1 MNKVIRTTWIILL
14 LTVASG
20 MARAQ
25 QGLQIA
31 SVFQKYGK
39 QKGVTMVELSN
50 EMLET
55 YQMTLYKSLVF
66 KDVEEALPTIL
77 NCLDADKKKA
87 KKVKEVVAGGQIQ
100 SGYYQLPQ
108 LKEDVNRFILF
119 KTGKKGSATLIYI
132 EGELDADDL
141 VTMLF
146 MKKTK
151 HYKNMKHI
159 YLLLF
164 MLIPMAGMA
173 QEGISQDTTLYVNGR
188 KILIKENEGKIKV
201 KLYEQSSHG
210 DTIENDQIFEGIY
223 TDGQTTERR
232 TAFTVPFVKRKN
244 HYRFDPHIAGFYMG
258 YTRLSDGINFNTPDG
273 LNINANK
280 SWEIGFNLFQGSLTL
295 SRDRQWGIT
304 TGLGWGY
311 RSFRLGN
318 NYAFRQIDGVTGIV
332 PGVPDEEVYTKSRLR
347 YFYFRIPVALEWQKD
362 SATAMLT
369 VLYSFQPDLKRKS
382 VMCSSRK
389 QRSTDIKRI
398 WTAA

>member
-14 LTVASG
+14 LTVASS

-146 MKKTK
+146 MKK
-151 HYKNMKHI
+151 N
-159 YLLLF
+159 
-164 MLIPMAGMA
+164 
-173 QEGISQDTTLYVNGR
+173 
-188 KILIKENEGKIKV
+188 
-201 KLYEQSSHG
+201 
-210 DTIENDQIFEGIY
+210 
-223 TDGQTTERR
+223 
-232 TAFTVPFVKRKN
+232 
-244 HYRFDPHIAGFYMG
+244 
-258 YTRLSDGINFNTPDG
+258 
-273 LNINANK
+273 
-280 SWEIGFNLFQGSLTL
+280 
-295 SRDRQWGIT
+295 
-304 TGLGWGY
+304 
-311 RSFRLGN
+311 
-318 NYAFRQIDGVTGIV
+318 
-332 PGVPDEEVYTKSRLR
+332 
-347 YFYFRIPVALEWQKD
+347 
-362 SATAMLT
+362 
-369 VLYSFQPDLKRKS
+369 
-382 VMCSSRK
+382 
-389 QRSTDIKRI
+389 
-398 WTAA
+398 

>member
-31 SVFQKYGK
+31 SVSQKYGK

-146 MKKTK
+146 MKK
-151 HYKNMKHI
+151 N
-159 YLLLF
+159 
-164 MLIPMAGMA
+164 
-173 QEGISQDTTLYVNGR
+173 
-188 KILIKENEGKIKV
+188 
-201 KLYEQSSHG
+201 
-210 DTIENDQIFEGIY
+210 
-223 TDGQTTERR
+223 
-232 TAFTVPFVKRKN
+232 
-244 HYRFDPHIAGFYMG
+244 
-258 YTRLSDGINFNTPDG
+258 
-273 LNINANK
+273 
-280 SWEIGFNLFQGSLTL
+280 
-295 SRDRQWGIT
+295 
-304 TGLGWGY
+304 
-311 RSFRLGN
+311 
-318 NYAFRQIDGVTGIV
+318 
-332 PGVPDEEVYTKSRLR
+332 
-347 YFYFRIPVALEWQKD
+347 
-362 SATAMLT
+362 
-369 VLYSFQPDLKRKS
+369 
-382 VMCSSRK
+382 
-389 QRSTDIKRI
+389 
-398 WTAA
+398 

>member
-119 KTGKKGSATLIYI
+119 KIGKKGSATLIYI
-132 EGELDADDL
+132 EGELDAED
-141 VTMLF
+141 
-146 MKKTK
+146 
-151 HYKNMKHI
+151 
-159 YLLLF
+159 
-164 MLIPMAGMA
+164 
-173 QEGISQDTTLYVNGR
+173 
-188 KILIKENEGKIKV
+188 
-201 KLYEQSSHG
+201 
-210 DTIENDQIFEGIY
+210 
-223 TDGQTTERR
+223 
-232 TAFTVPFVKRKN
+232 
-244 HYRFDPHIAGFYMG
+244 
-258 YTRLSDGINFNTPDG
+258 
-273 LNINANK
+273 
-280 SWEIGFNLFQGSLTL
+280 
-295 SRDRQWGIT
+295 
-304 TGLGWGY
+304 
-311 RSFRLGN
+311 
-318 NYAFRQIDGVTGIV
+318 
-332 PGVPDEEVYTKSRLR
+332 
-347 YFYFRIPVALEWQKD
+347 
-362 SATAMLT
+362 
-369 VLYSFQPDLKRKS
+369 RKS
-382 VMCSSRK
+382 VV
-389 QRSTDIKRI
+389 
-398 WTAA
+398 

>member
-1 MNKVIRTTWIILL
+1 MNKVIRTAWIILL

-146 MKKTK
+146 MKK
-151 HYKNMKHI
+151 N
-159 YLLLF
+159 
-164 MLIPMAGMA
+164 
-173 QEGISQDTTLYVNGR
+173 
-188 KILIKENEGKIKV
+188 
-201 KLYEQSSHG
+201 
-210 DTIENDQIFEGIY
+210 
-223 TDGQTTERR
+223 
-232 TAFTVPFVKRKN
+232 
-244 HYRFDPHIAGFYMG
+244 
-258 YTRLSDGINFNTPDG
+258 
-273 LNINANK
+273 
-280 SWEIGFNLFQGSLTL
+280 
-295 SRDRQWGIT
+295 
-304 TGLGWGY
+304 
-311 RSFRLGN
+311 
-318 NYAFRQIDGVTGIV
+318 
-332 PGVPDEEVYTKSRLR
+332 
-347 YFYFRIPVALEWQKD
+347 
-362 SATAMLT
+362 
-369 VLYSFQPDLKRKS
+369 
-382 VMCSSRK
+382 
-389 QRSTDIKRI
+389 
-398 WTAA
+398 

>member
-100 SGYYQLPQ
+100 AGYYQLPQ

-119 KTGKKGSATLIYI
+119 KPGKKGSATLIYI

-146 MKKTK
+146 MKK
-151 HYKNMKHI
+151 N
-159 YLLLF
+159 
-164 MLIPMAGMA
+164 
-173 QEGISQDTTLYVNGR
+173 
-188 KILIKENEGKIKV
+188 
-201 KLYEQSSHG
+201 
-210 DTIENDQIFEGIY
+210 
-223 TDGQTTERR
+223 
-232 TAFTVPFVKRKN
+232 
-244 HYRFDPHIAGFYMG
+244 
-258 YTRLSDGINFNTPDG
+258 
-273 LNINANK
+273 
-280 SWEIGFNLFQGSLTL
+280 
-295 SRDRQWGIT
+295 
-304 TGLGWGY
+304 
-311 RSFRLGN
+311 
-318 NYAFRQIDGVTGIV
+318 
-332 PGVPDEEVYTKSRLR
+332 
-347 YFYFRIPVALEWQKD
+347 
-362 SATAMLT
+362 
-369 VLYSFQPDLKRKS
+369 
-382 VMCSSRK
+382 
-389 QRSTDIKRI
+389 
-398 WTAA
+398 

>member
-77 NCLDADKKKA
+77 HCLDADKKKA

-146 MKKTK
+146 MKK
-151 HYKNMKHI
+151 N
-159 YLLLF
+159 
-164 MLIPMAGMA
+164 
-173 QEGISQDTTLYVNGR
+173 
-188 KILIKENEGKIKV
+188 
-201 KLYEQSSHG
+201 
-210 DTIENDQIFEGIY
+210 
-223 TDGQTTERR
+223 
-232 TAFTVPFVKRKN
+232 
-244 HYRFDPHIAGFYMG
+244 
-258 YTRLSDGINFNTPDG
+258 
-273 LNINANK
+273 
-280 SWEIGFNLFQGSLTL
+280 
-295 SRDRQWGIT
+295 
-304 TGLGWGY
+304 
-311 RSFRLGN
+311 
-318 NYAFRQIDGVTGIV
+318 
-332 PGVPDEEVYTKSRLR
+332 
-347 YFYFRIPVALEWQKD
+347 
-362 SATAMLT
+362 
-369 VLYSFQPDLKRKS
+369 
-382 VMCSSRK
+382 
-389 QRSTDIKRI
+389 
-398 WTAA
+398 

>member
-87 KKVKEVVAGGQIQ
+87 KKVKEEVAGGQIQ

-146 MKKTK
+146 MKK
-151 HYKNMKHI
+151 N
-159 YLLLF
+159 
-164 MLIPMAGMA
+164 
-173 QEGISQDTTLYVNGR
+173 
-188 KILIKENEGKIKV
+188 
-201 KLYEQSSHG
+201 
-210 DTIENDQIFEGIY
+210 
-223 TDGQTTERR
+223 
-232 TAFTVPFVKRKN
+232 
-244 HYRFDPHIAGFYMG
+244 
-258 YTRLSDGINFNTPDG
+258 
-273 LNINANK
+273 
-280 SWEIGFNLFQGSLTL
+280 
-295 SRDRQWGIT
+295 
-304 TGLGWGY
+304 
-311 RSFRLGN
+311 
-318 NYAFRQIDGVTGIV
+318 
-332 PGVPDEEVYTKSRLR
+332 
-347 YFYFRIPVALEWQKD
+347 
-362 SATAMLT
+362 
-369 VLYSFQPDLKRKS
+369 
-382 VMCSSRK
+382 
-389 QRSTDIKRI
+389 
-398 WTAA
+398 

>member
-1 MNKVIRTTWIILL
+1 MNKVIRTTWIVLL

-31 SVFQKYGK
+31 SIFQKYGK

-87 KKVKEVVAGGQIQ
+87 KKVKEVVAGDQIQ

-146 MKKTK
+146 MKK
-151 HYKNMKHI
+151 N
-159 YLLLF
+159 
-164 MLIPMAGMA
+164 
-173 QEGISQDTTLYVNGR
+173 
-188 KILIKENEGKIKV
+188 
-201 KLYEQSSHG
+201 
-210 DTIENDQIFEGIY
+210 
-223 TDGQTTERR
+223 
-232 TAFTVPFVKRKN
+232 
-244 HYRFDPHIAGFYMG
+244 
-258 YTRLSDGINFNTPDG
+258 
-273 LNINANK
+273 
-280 SWEIGFNLFQGSLTL
+280 
-295 SRDRQWGIT
+295 
-304 TGLGWGY
+304 
-311 RSFRLGN
+311 
-318 NYAFRQIDGVTGIV
+318 
-332 PGVPDEEVYTKSRLR
+332 
-347 YFYFRIPVALEWQKD
+347 
-362 SATAMLT
+362 
-369 VLYSFQPDLKRKS
+369 
-382 VMCSSRK
+382 
-389 QRSTDIKRI
+389 
-398 WTAA
+398 

>member
-108 LKEDVNRFILF
+108 LKEDVNRFILL

-146 MKKTK
+146 MKK
-151 HYKNMKHI
+151 N
-159 YLLLF
+159 
-164 MLIPMAGMA
+164 
-173 QEGISQDTTLYVNGR
+173 
-188 KILIKENEGKIKV
+188 
-201 KLYEQSSHG
+201 
-210 DTIENDQIFEGIY
+210 
-223 TDGQTTERR
+223 
-232 TAFTVPFVKRKN
+232 
-244 HYRFDPHIAGFYMG
+244 
-258 YTRLSDGINFNTPDG
+258 
-273 LNINANK
+273 
-280 SWEIGFNLFQGSLTL
+280 
-295 SRDRQWGIT
+295 
-304 TGLGWGY
+304 
-311 RSFRLGN
+311 
-318 NYAFRQIDGVTGIV
+318 
-332 PGVPDEEVYTKSRLR
+332 
-347 YFYFRIPVALEWQKD
+347 
-362 SATAMLT
+362 
-369 VLYSFQPDLKRKS
+369 
-382 VMCSSRK
+382 
-389 QRSTDIKRI
+389 
-398 WTAA
+398 

>member
-119 KTGKKGSATLIYI
+119 KIGKKGSATLIYI
-132 EGELDADDL
+132 EGELDA
-141 VTMLF
+141 
-146 MKKTK
+146 
-151 HYKNMKHI
+151 
-159 YLLLF
+159 
-164 MLIPMAGMA
+164 
-173 QEGISQDTTLYVNGR
+173 
-188 KILIKENEGKIKV
+188 
-201 KLYEQSSHG
+201 
-210 DTIENDQIFEGIY
+210 
-223 TDGQTTERR
+223 
-232 TAFTVPFVKRKN
+232 
-244 HYRFDPHIAGFYMG
+244 
-258 YTRLSDGINFNTPDG
+258 
-273 LNINANK
+273 
-280 SWEIGFNLFQGSLTL
+280 
-295 SRDRQWGIT
+295 
-304 TGLGWGY
+304 
-311 RSFRLGN
+311 
-318 NYAFRQIDGVTGIV
+318 
-332 PGVPDEEVYTKSRLR
+332 
-347 YFYFRIPVALEWQKD
+347 
-362 SATAMLT
+362 
-369 VLYSFQPDLKRKS
+369 
-382 VMCSSRK
+382 
-389 QRSTDIKRI
+389 
-398 WTAA
+398 

>member
-119 KTGKKGSATLIYI
+119 KTGKKCSATLIYI
-132 EGELDADDL
+132 ELEFDADDL

-146 MKKTK
+146 MKK
-151 HYKNMKHI
+151 N
-159 YLLLF
+159 
-164 MLIPMAGMA
+164 
-173 QEGISQDTTLYVNGR
+173 
-188 KILIKENEGKIKV
+188 
-201 KLYEQSSHG
+201 
-210 DTIENDQIFEGIY
+210 
-223 TDGQTTERR
+223 
-232 TAFTVPFVKRKN
+232 
-244 HYRFDPHIAGFYMG
+244 
-258 YTRLSDGINFNTPDG
+258 
-273 LNINANK
+273 
-280 SWEIGFNLFQGSLTL
+280 
-295 SRDRQWGIT
+295 
-304 TGLGWGY
+304 
-311 RSFRLGN
+311 
-318 NYAFRQIDGVTGIV
+318 
-332 PGVPDEEVYTKSRLR
+332 
-347 YFYFRIPVALEWQKD
+347 
-362 SATAMLT
+362 
-369 VLYSFQPDLKRKS
+369 
-382 VMCSSRK
+382 
-389 QRSTDIKRI
+389 
-398 WTAA
+398 

>member
-141 VTMLF
+141 VTM
-146 MKKTK
+146 
-151 HYKNMKHI
+151 
-159 YLLLF
+159 
-164 MLIPMAGMA
+164 
-173 QEGISQDTTLYVNGR
+173 
-188 KILIKENEGKIKV
+188 
-201 KLYEQSSHG
+201 
-210 DTIENDQIFEGIY
+210 
-223 TDGQTTERR
+223 
-232 TAFTVPFVKRKN
+232 
-244 HYRFDPHIAGFYMG
+244 
-258 YTRLSDGINFNTPDG
+258 
-273 LNINANK
+273 
-280 SWEIGFNLFQGSLTL
+280 
-295 SRDRQWGIT
+295 
-304 TGLGWGY
+304 
-311 RSFRLGN
+311 
-318 NYAFRQIDGVTGIV
+318 
-332 PGVPDEEVYTKSRLR
+332 
-347 YFYFRIPVALEWQKD
+347 
-362 SATAMLT
+362 
-369 VLYSFQPDLKRKS
+369 
-382 VMCSSRK
+382 
-389 QRSTDIKRI
+389 
-398 WTAA
+398 

>member
-39 QKGVTMVELSN
+39 QKGVTMVELSD

-141 VTMLF
+141 LTMLF
-146 MKKTK
+146 MKK
-151 HYKNMKHI
+151 N
-159 YLLLF
+159 
-164 MLIPMAGMA
+164 
-173 QEGISQDTTLYVNGR
+173 
-188 KILIKENEGKIKV
+188 
-201 KLYEQSSHG
+201 
-210 DTIENDQIFEGIY
+210 
-223 TDGQTTERR
+223 
-232 TAFTVPFVKRKN
+232 
-244 HYRFDPHIAGFYMG
+244 
-258 YTRLSDGINFNTPDG
+258 
-273 LNINANK
+273 
-280 SWEIGFNLFQGSLTL
+280 
-295 SRDRQWGIT
+295 
-304 TGLGWGY
+304 
-311 RSFRLGN
+311 
-318 NYAFRQIDGVTGIV
+318 
-332 PGVPDEEVYTKSRLR
+332 
-347 YFYFRIPVALEWQKD
+347 
-362 SATAMLT
+362 
-369 VLYSFQPDLKRKS
+369 
-382 VMCSSRK
+382 
-389 QRSTDIKRI
+389 
-398 WTAA
+398 

>member
-141 VTMLF
+141 VTMLL
-146 MKKTK
+146 MKK
-151 HYKNMKHI
+151 N
-159 YLLLF
+159 
-164 MLIPMAGMA
+164 
-173 QEGISQDTTLYVNGR
+173 
-188 KILIKENEGKIKV
+188 
-201 KLYEQSSHG
+201 
-210 DTIENDQIFEGIY
+210 
-223 TDGQTTERR
+223 
-232 TAFTVPFVKRKN
+232 
-244 HYRFDPHIAGFYMG
+244 
-258 YTRLSDGINFNTPDG
+258 
-273 LNINANK
+273 
-280 SWEIGFNLFQGSLTL
+280 
-295 SRDRQWGIT
+295 
-304 TGLGWGY
+304 
-311 RSFRLGN
+311 
-318 NYAFRQIDGVTGIV
+318 
-332 PGVPDEEVYTKSRLR
+332 
-347 YFYFRIPVALEWQKD
+347 
-362 SATAMLT
+362 
-369 VLYSFQPDLKRKS
+369 
-382 VMCSSRK
+382 
-389 QRSTDIKRI
+389 
-398 WTAA
+398 

>member
-108 LKEDVNRFILF
+108 VKEDVNRFILF

-146 MKKTK
+146 MKK
-151 HYKNMKHI
+151 N
-159 YLLLF
+159 
-164 MLIPMAGMA
+164 
-173 QEGISQDTTLYVNGR
+173 
-188 KILIKENEGKIKV
+188 
-201 KLYEQSSHG
+201 
-210 DTIENDQIFEGIY
+210 
-223 TDGQTTERR
+223 
-232 TAFTVPFVKRKN
+232 
-244 HYRFDPHIAGFYMG
+244 
-258 YTRLSDGINFNTPDG
+258 
-273 LNINANK
+273 
-280 SWEIGFNLFQGSLTL
+280 
-295 SRDRQWGIT
+295 
-304 TGLGWGY
+304 
-311 RSFRLGN
+311 
-318 NYAFRQIDGVTGIV
+318 
-332 PGVPDEEVYTKSRLR
+332 
-347 YFYFRIPVALEWQKD
+347 
-362 SATAMLT
+362 
-369 VLYSFQPDLKRKS
+369 
-382 VMCSSRK
+382 
-389 QRSTDIKRI
+389 
-398 WTAA
+398 

>member
-87 KKVKEVVAGGQIQ
+87 KKVKEVVTGGQIQ

-119 KTGKKGSATLIYI
+119 KIGKKGSATLIYI

-146 MKKTK
+146 MKK
-151 HYKNMKHI
+151 N
-159 YLLLF
+159 
-164 MLIPMAGMA
+164 
-173 QEGISQDTTLYVNGR
+173 
-188 KILIKENEGKIKV
+188 
-201 KLYEQSSHG
+201 
-210 DTIENDQIFEGIY
+210 
-223 TDGQTTERR
+223 
-232 TAFTVPFVKRKN
+232 
-244 HYRFDPHIAGFYMG
+244 
-258 YTRLSDGINFNTPDG
+258 
-273 LNINANK
+273 
-280 SWEIGFNLFQGSLTL
+280 
-295 SRDRQWGIT
+295 
-304 TGLGWGY
+304 
-311 RSFRLGN
+311 
-318 NYAFRQIDGVTGIV
+318 
-332 PGVPDEEVYTKSRLR
+332 
-347 YFYFRIPVALEWQKD
+347 
-362 SATAMLT
+362 
-369 VLYSFQPDLKRKS
+369 
-382 VMCSSRK
+382 
-389 QRSTDIKRI
+389 
-398 WTAA
+398 

>member
-1 MNKVIRTTWIILL
+1 MNKVIRTTWIIML

-146 MKKTK
+146 MKK
-151 HYKNMKHI
+151 N
-159 YLLLF
+159 
-164 MLIPMAGMA
+164 
-173 QEGISQDTTLYVNGR
+173 
-188 KILIKENEGKIKV
+188 
-201 KLYEQSSHG
+201 
-210 DTIENDQIFEGIY
+210 
-223 TDGQTTERR
+223 
-232 TAFTVPFVKRKN
+232 
-244 HYRFDPHIAGFYMG
+244 
-258 YTRLSDGINFNTPDG
+258 
-273 LNINANK
+273 
-280 SWEIGFNLFQGSLTL
+280 
-295 SRDRQWGIT
+295 
-304 TGLGWGY
+304 
-311 RSFRLGN
+311 
-318 NYAFRQIDGVTGIV
+318 
-332 PGVPDEEVYTKSRLR
+332 
-347 YFYFRIPVALEWQKD
+347 
-362 SATAMLT
+362 
-369 VLYSFQPDLKRKS
+369 
-382 VMCSSRK
+382 
-389 QRSTDIKRI
+389 
-398 WTAA
+398 

>member
-31 SVFQKYGK
+31 SVIQKYGK

-146 MKKTK
+146 MKK
-151 HYKNMKHI
+151 N
-159 YLLLF
+159 
-164 MLIPMAGMA
+164 
-173 QEGISQDTTLYVNGR
+173 
-188 KILIKENEGKIKV
+188 
-201 KLYEQSSHG
+201 
-210 DTIENDQIFEGIY
+210 
-223 TDGQTTERR
+223 
-232 TAFTVPFVKRKN
+232 
-244 HYRFDPHIAGFYMG
+244 
-258 YTRLSDGINFNTPDG
+258 
-273 LNINANK
+273 
-280 SWEIGFNLFQGSLTL
+280 
-295 SRDRQWGIT
+295 
-304 TGLGWGY
+304 
-311 RSFRLGN
+311 
-318 NYAFRQIDGVTGIV
+318 
-332 PGVPDEEVYTKSRLR
+332 
-347 YFYFRIPVALEWQKD
+347 
-362 SATAMLT
+362 
-369 VLYSFQPDLKRKS
+369 
-382 VMCSSRK
+382 
-389 QRSTDIKRI
+389 
-398 WTAA
+398 

>member
-119 KTGKKGSATLIYI
+119 KIGKKA
-132 EGELDADDL
+132 
-141 VTMLF
+141 
-146 MKKTK
+146 
-151 HYKNMKHI
+151 
-159 YLLLF
+159 
-164 MLIPMAGMA
+164 
-173 QEGISQDTTLYVNGR
+173 
-188 KILIKENEGKIKV
+188 
-201 KLYEQSSHG
+201 
-210 DTIENDQIFEGIY
+210 
-223 TDGQTTERR
+223 
-232 TAFTVPFVKRKN
+232 
-244 HYRFDPHIAGFYMG
+244 
-258 YTRLSDGINFNTPDG
+258 RLP
-273 LNINANK
+273 
-280 SWEIGFNLFQGSLTL
+280 
-295 SRDRQWGIT
+295 
-304 TGLGWGY
+304 
-311 RSFRLGN
+311 
-318 NYAFRQIDGVTGIV
+318 
-332 PGVPDEEVYTKSRLR
+332 
-347 YFYFRIPVALEWQKD
+347 
-362 SATAMLT
+362 
-369 VLYSFQPDLKRKS
+369 
-382 VMCSSRK
+382 
-389 QRSTDIKRI
+389 
-398 WTAA
+398 

>member
-100 SGYYQLPQ
+100 SGYYQMPQ

-146 MKKTK
+146 MKK
-151 HYKNMKHI
+151 N
-159 YLLLF
+159 
-164 MLIPMAGMA
+164 
-173 QEGISQDTTLYVNGR
+173 
-188 KILIKENEGKIKV
+188 
-201 KLYEQSSHG
+201 
-210 DTIENDQIFEGIY
+210 
-223 TDGQTTERR
+223 
-232 TAFTVPFVKRKN
+232 
-244 HYRFDPHIAGFYMG
+244 
-258 YTRLSDGINFNTPDG
+258 
-273 LNINANK
+273 
-280 SWEIGFNLFQGSLTL
+280 
-295 SRDRQWGIT
+295 
-304 TGLGWGY
+304 
-311 RSFRLGN
+311 
-318 NYAFRQIDGVTGIV
+318 
-332 PGVPDEEVYTKSRLR
+332 
-347 YFYFRIPVALEWQKD
+347 
-362 SATAMLT
+362 
-369 VLYSFQPDLKRKS
+369 
-382 VMCSSRK
+382 
-389 QRSTDIKRI
+389 
-398 WTAA
+398 

>member
-1 MNKVIRTTWIILL
+1 MNKVIRTTCIILL

-146 MKKTK
+146 MKK
-151 HYKNMKHI
+151 N
-159 YLLLF
+159 
-164 MLIPMAGMA
+164 
-173 QEGISQDTTLYVNGR
+173 
-188 KILIKENEGKIKV
+188 
-201 KLYEQSSHG
+201 
-210 DTIENDQIFEGIY
+210 
-223 TDGQTTERR
+223 
-232 TAFTVPFVKRKN
+232 
-244 HYRFDPHIAGFYMG
+244 
-258 YTRLSDGINFNTPDG
+258 
-273 LNINANK
+273 
-280 SWEIGFNLFQGSLTL
+280 
-295 SRDRQWGIT
+295 
-304 TGLGWGY
+304 
-311 RSFRLGN
+311 
-318 NYAFRQIDGVTGIV
+318 
-332 PGVPDEEVYTKSRLR
+332 
-347 YFYFRIPVALEWQKD
+347 
-362 SATAMLT
+362 
-369 VLYSFQPDLKRKS
+369 
-382 VMCSSRK
+382 
-389 QRSTDIKRI
+389 
-398 WTAA
+398 